1 MKSCQ
6 KQLIVCG
13 GVHPAPPV
21 YANYVY
27 ANYVYA
33 NYVYNVSW
41 LSQVQITA
49 LSITPLLCC
58 NIWASQ

>member
-1 MKSCQ
+1 MEECT
-6 KQLIVCG
+6 
-13 GVHPAPPV
+13 PPPVYANYV

-58 NIWASQ
+58 NLWASQ